1 MDGNYCQSIAI
12 LAQTWLERSPVWPL
26 PRCALD
32 GVGSP
37 PALHHVVRSPEQ
49 QEGTFENV
57 SAQVCLQGAMHPSE
71 TVCETVHIKR
81 PIGC

>member
-1 MDGNYCQSIAI
+1 VPATSV
-12 LAQTWLERSPVWPL
+12 QTDPFWSNGSDPSNGVVPVT
-26 PRCALD
+26 
-32 GVGSP
+32 

-71 TVCETVHIKR
+71 TACETVHIKR
-81 PIGC
+81 AIGC